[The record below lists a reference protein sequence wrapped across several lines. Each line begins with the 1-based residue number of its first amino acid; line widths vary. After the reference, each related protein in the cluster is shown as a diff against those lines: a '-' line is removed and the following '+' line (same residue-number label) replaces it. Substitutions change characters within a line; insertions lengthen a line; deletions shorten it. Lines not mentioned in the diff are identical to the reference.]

1 MVARFPRTCY
11 REGLV
16 FVAPSLPKNPPLGG
30 FFRFWRLLYA
40 GGSRGSSPRS
50 LKSCAFAHLV
60 SQNLYFIGF
69 TRCGIQLLQHH
80 VARCRGWGTG
90 CEGRAHEPQH
100 RHCATGLGAWPRAW
114 RIEGYTIFNSVL
126 LFHSGTNCPLI
137 RVSLVALFLM
147 HGQSKKAQRVS
158 IDS

>member
-1 MVARFPRTCY
+1 MCCGAPLRVWAVCRVSPFSPTPTPAWQQHLNPIHADTTKRLGGGQVTVHCGICLKDTALCRKLEKCFGSCIPLWCCY
-11 REGLV
+11 PKSKV
-16 FVAPSLPKNPPLGG
+16 FHHQGLPKNPPLGG

-80 VARCRGWGTG
+80 VAR
-90 CEGRAHEPQH
+90 
-100 RHCATGLGAWPRAW
+100 
-114 RIEGYTIFNSVL
+114 
-126 LFHSGTNCPLI
+126 
-137 RVSLVALFLM
+137 
-147 HGQSKKAQRVS
+147 
-158 IDS
+158 